1 MVEATRMPAGGDAG
15 VVRTM
20 IPINYVS
27 AADIALQFGGS
38 VSRVN
43 AGEPDRRLGRR
54 ERRAA
59 DQRRDT
65 DAFSALRGAGGSD
78 DYWMQQIDLGGGLG
92 RGAGVGGQTRSGR
105 TGGIGGTQTGAGMGM
120 RPEGVDTIIAY
131 MPQNALLVAGE
142 PAAIDS
148 LREVL
153 ALLDMPVKQVEISTK
168 FIEVDVTKDDAM
180 GIDWMVSNGSLEF
193 FNLGFAP
200 GEAVNNVVRWARGRF
215 EATLGILKTQNNGR
229 IVNEPHIVTQNNM
242 PAYISFY
249 TSIPYWTATITYNQ
263 FGQREVDY
271 EQEEID
277 VEQTLEVTP
286 RINADDTITMFL
298 VPIIQDQGPDV
309 IGPDGQRLPIIATQE
324 IETQVT
330 VADGETLALGGM
342 IRKRETLNNRFT
354 PLLSDIPIIGKLF
367 RSKFVTEQ
375 HTEMLIFVTPRIL
388 REIPPP

>member
-1 MVEATRMPAGGDAG
+1 
-15 VVRTM
+15 M
-20 IPINYVS
+20 IPINYAS
-27 AADIALQFGGS
+27 AAEIALMLGGS
-38 VSRVN
+38 VARVSPGD
-43 AGEPDRRLGRR
+43 ATDRRLGRR

-59 DQRRDT
+59 ERQRDT
-65 DAFSALRGAGGSD
+65 DVFSALRSPGGMD
-78 DYWMQQIDLGGGLG
+78 EHWMQQLDLGGGLG
-92 RGAGVGGQTRSGR
+92 RGVGVGGQTTRSGR
-105 TGGIGGTQTGAGMGM
+105 TAGLGGMQAGMGMGM

-142 PAAIDS
+142 PAAIDQ

-153 ALLDMPVKQVEISTK
+153 ALLDVPVKQVEISTK

-180 GIDWMVSNGSLEF
+180 GIDWTVSDGSLEF

-215 EATLGILKTQNNGR
+215 EATLGILKTENRGR

-249 TSIPYWTATITYNQ
+249 TSIPYWTATITYDQ
-263 FGQREVDY
+263 FGQRNVDY

-298 VPIIQDQGPDV
+298 MPIMEDQGPDV
-309 IGPDGQRLPIIATQE
+309 IGPDGQRLPIIMTQE
-324 IETQVT
+324 IETQVN

-342 IRKRETLNNRFT
+342 IRKRETLNHRLT
-354 PLLSDIPIIGKLF
+354 PLLSEIPVIGKLF
-367 RSKFVTEQ
+367 RSKYVTEQ
-375 HTEMLIFVTPRIL
+375 HSELIIFVTPRIL
-388 REIPPP
+388 RELPPP